1 MAPTGKELDT
11 PVSSFRFFDLPAE
24 LRIKILSYLLIS
36 NGVFLFNRDRFDSG
50 AWGRVKIIYIFLV
63 NVQMYQEASAI
74 FYGQNRFILNGH
86 GHRLPGYL
94 TKPDG
99 FLSPQGHDARQRV
112 RTLDLYL
119 TRIGGEFETKLA
131 PIISGMILSGRLRQ
145 LKIHLS
151 PPSSHHAR
159 VYGPNVNMM
168 ARTPFQALFSLLS
181 DPDLEHVEMCV
192 WKVHWVVFCPFHGE
206 TDLTTKGEA
215 LREVLDN
222 HGLARAN
229 SSPGWI
235 QLDWK
240 AMVHKFGTNKQI
252 MKITEPDL

>member
-36 NGVFLFNRDRFDSG
+36 DGVLLFKRDRFDPRPYE
-50 AWGRVKIIYIFLV
+50 RVKIIYIFLV

-74 FYGQNRFILNGH
+74 FYEQNRFILDGH
-86 GHRLPGYL
+86 GHRLPGDL

-119 TRIGGEFETKLA
+119 TRVGGEFETKLA
-131 PIISGMILSGRLRQ
+131 PIISRMILSGRLRQ

-151 PPSSHHAR
+151 PPSSPRAR
-159 VYGPNVNMM
+159 ISGPDVNMM

-192 WKVHWVVFCPFHGE
+192 WNVHWVVFCPFHGE
-206 TDLTTKGEA
+206 SDLTTKGDA
-215 LREVLDN
+215 LREVVDN
-222 HGLARAN
+222 HGLARARG
-229 SSPGWI
+229 SPGWI
-235 QLDWK
+235 RLDWK
-240 AMVHKFGTNKQI
+240 AMVHKFGTNKRI